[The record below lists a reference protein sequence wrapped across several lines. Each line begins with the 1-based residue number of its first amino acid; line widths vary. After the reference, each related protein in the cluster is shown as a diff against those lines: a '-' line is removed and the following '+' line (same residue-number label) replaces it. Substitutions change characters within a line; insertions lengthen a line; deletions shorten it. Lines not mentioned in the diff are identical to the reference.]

1 MVLYKIILKCYSFIM
16 KELSIQYFLVKIIVN
31 FIFTYF
37 DRIYTLVVLIIL
49 KILLHYFFPP
59 ILKSFYTNIL

>member
-1 MVLYKIILKCYSFIM
+1 M
-16 KELSIQYFLVKIIVN
+16 KEILIQYFLDKIIVH

-37 DRIYTLVVLIIL
+37 DRIYTLVILIIL
-49 KILLHYFFPP
+49 KILLHNFFSR